1 MGKNAINQLFYCPH
15 LTPQITGFVAFANS
29 HGVNIPTVA
38 NFRLPIQNGSWE
50 ETCIIN
56 SPRPQR
62 ACLDMPLNK

>member
-1 MGKNAINQLFYCPH
+1 MEKNAVNQLFYCPH

-50 ETCIIN
+50 ETRIIN